1 MTTYVGFDTLLRW
14 NGNTVIGQVR
24 DITGPG
30 TQQAAINV
38 TTRES
43 RDDEYLGGLR
53 DGTEVTFDIVYDPA
67 LATQTILTTAL
78 ANQTTHLVELLM
90 VTPTATLPDGW
101 RFFAMVAGFT
111 PKAPLADALT
121 ADVTLR
127 TTLAVAEIDYLIDHD
142 ANNLVDELTNYLI
155 A

>member
-1 MTTYVGFDTLLRW
+1 MTTYVGFDTLIRW
-14 NGNTVIGQVR
+14 NGNTIIGQVR

-30 TQQAAINV
+30 TQQAAVNV

-43 RDDEYLGGLR
+43 RNEEFIGGLR
-53 DGTEVTFDIVYDPA
+53 DGTELTFDIVYDPA

-78 ANQTTHLVELLM
+78 ANQTTHLIELLM

-101 RFFAMVAGFT
+101 RFFALVTGFT
-111 PKAPLADALT
+111 HKSPLADAMT

-127 TTLAVAEIDYLIDHD
+127 VDRQVAEIEYLIDQA